1 MEKITPF
8 DIPLLN
14 NEICQ
19 YLSLKDLARCVQ
31 VSKAWSDWFSPAL
44 WRDLDCHIRLP
55 YVYLDT
61 FARYQEHVKTM
72 RNIIMKQAGSVFA
85 QVRCTNLQRLEFMQ
99 DEEYKDVRR
108 SQLPVLR
115 SLEKMPTLRHL
126 QIVLALDHD
135 NTYKYWIRALEA
147 MPHLESLGLKFEESV
162 DGWVIQRML
171 HLCHGLQCLSVG
183 LMGYQRGVQAKG
195 LREYKDAKATVET
208 MPEMQ
213 LRELS
218 FDQSKFWWEENIF
231 QALLERCPR
240 LERLSLGWT
249 DDRMLFQH
257 LVKTL
262 KENKLSAL
270 RHLRMAILYR
280 ADLNSLLIEVLS
292 HISCGLESFDC
303 DELVGD
309 DGDDDNPV
317 VQTLIKYHSHSLT
330 RLDLHESRLS
340 FGTFV
345 NLMVGLP
352 CLQNFAAVI
361 IDGTTDGKKD
371 ILLNRHWECLGLRSL
386 QLSLRSWRHYATSGD
401 RWMESAEKRTL
412 DYVLSE
418 VAKLTSLREL
428 RIRCYSIDLYNKSRG
443 YLEQLAGLKQL
454 EILGINSTE
463 HYTLGE
469 DEAQW
474 MVDNWPKL
482 LQVYEHGAPAVFKET
497 LLKGRPLV
505 EFFKV
510 PSSY

>member
-31 VSKAWSDWFSPAL
+31 VSKAWYDWFSPAL

-61 FARYQEHVKTM
+61 FARHQEHVRTM
-72 RNIIMKQAGSVFA
+72 RNMTMKQAGSVFA

-249 DDRMLFQH
+249 RDGMLFQH

-270 RHLRMAILYR
+270 RHLRMAMPYTDL
-280 ADLNSLLIEVLS
+280 ADPHIEVLS

-303 DELVGD
+303 DCNSLVR
-309 DGDDDNPV
+309 DDDNPV

-330 RLDLHESRLS
+330 RLDLHESRLP
-340 FGTFV
+340 FEKFV

-352 CLQNFAAVI
+352 CLQNFAAMT
-361 IDGTTDGKKD
+361 IDGTSDGSNG

-386 QLSLRSWRHYATSGD
+386 QLGLRALFYYYAPRDG
-401 RWMESAEKRTL
+401 WMESAEKRAL
-412 DYVLSE
+412 DYLLSE

-428 RIRCYSIDLYNKSRG
+428 RIRCNSIDLYNKSRG

-454 EILGINSTE
+454 KILGINSTE
-463 HYTLGE
+463 HNTLGKH
-469 DEAQW
+469 EAQW
-474 MVDNWPKL
+474 MADNWPKL
-482 LQVYEHGAPAVFKET
+482 LQVYEHDAPAVFKEN

-505 EFFKV
+505 EFV
-510 PSSY
+510 EVRSNH